1 MATKTG
7 PLAATHLRYNTLEEG
22 VEFLQLFDEAYSV
35 IISSLLLKIN
45 YYFLKPTESKERDM
59 LGRRISVHS
68 PAKLGMTRR
77 MSVAAPK
84 RSPVITLQSGLIN
97 P

>member
-35 IISSLLLKIN
+35 IISSYRRKLII
-45 YYFLKPTESKERDM
+45 FLKPTENKERDM
-59 LGRRISVHS
+59 LGRRTSVYS

-77 MSVAAPK
+77 MSVTAPK